1 MNLFGRILFCGGIS
15 QYGDGDDPS
24 RLPGPPNYSQILM
37 KRLRVQGFLVLDP
50 KPEISAK
57 HVAELIRLKGE
68 GKLKIEIDGSRKGFE
83 NLPKA
88 LAELFEGKNTGKLI
102 VHA

>member
-1 MNLFGRILFCGGIS
+1 M
-15 QYGDGDDPS
+15 DPT
-24 RLPGPPNYSQILM
+24 PAVQAE
-37 KRLRVQGFLVLDP
+37 RVGQLV
-50 KPEISAK
+50 K
-57 HVAELIRLKGE
+57 LKAE
-68 GKLKIEIDGSRKGFE
+68 GKLKIEIDAGRKGFE